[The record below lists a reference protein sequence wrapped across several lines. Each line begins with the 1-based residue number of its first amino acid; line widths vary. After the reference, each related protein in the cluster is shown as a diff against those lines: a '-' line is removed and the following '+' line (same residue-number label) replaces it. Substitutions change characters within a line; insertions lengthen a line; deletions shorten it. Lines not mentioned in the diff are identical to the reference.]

1 MTSKT
6 CTPPTRPPTGLE
18 SSVLRPSRPTRSTS
32 HDWIIQS
39 HDLTQP
45 ATNDPGG
52 LSILMGGSFFEEA
65 PAASEVARPLKRY
78 LGAATERRGLA
89 VSPPLPLPPGRPS
102 MTPGLYRCAAWW
114 RRLLGSF

>member
-18 SSVLRPSRPTRSTS
+18 SSVLRPSTARSRTSRPTRSTS

-39 HDLTQP
+39 HYLTQP

-65 PAASEVARPLKRY
+65 PAVSEVARPLKRY
-78 LGAATERRGLA
+78 LGAATERRGWLHR
-89 VSPPLPLPPGRPS
+89 LPYHSHQVVAQCLKV
-102 MTPGLYRCAAWW
+102 CIIAQ
-114 RRLLGSF
+114 LG